1 MTALAHGRPL
11 ATRHRHQQH
20 VAALLEQIEEQRRRL
35 YAQQA
40 RGVKPAALRDPKNDL
55 RALRRRLAATIARA
69 RSAAPAQ
76 AAPTS
81 E

>member
-1 MTALAHGRPL
+1 MTTLAQGRPL
-11 ATRHRHQQH
+11 ETRRRHQQH

-35 YAQQA
+35 YVQQA

-55 RALRRRLAATIARA
+55 RALRRRLAAAIARA
-69 RSAAPAQ
+69 RSADSAQ
-76 AAPTS
+76 AAPAS